1 MDREYRADLRTT
13 VAMNVRPMPVF
24 LNPQGGG
31 AARARAAL
39 AGDVRVELRELEP
52 ASMADAV
59 RAEAER
65 GTPRVAVCGGD
76 GTLSTA
82 LGAAARSP
90 LEVGIIPGGTLNH
103 FARDFDI
110 PLGDSRAALDVAL
123 QGTAQPVDLGY
134 VNGHPILN
142 TSSVG
147 VYVDFVRRRELLER
161 RLRYR
166 VASVGAAF
174 AVWHDPR
181 AFAVELRTADGELRR
196 VSTPLVFVG
205 VQERV
210 LARGAPGTLGVRRTG
225 GARALHILVVN
236 EHALLRI
243 RSLVFRAIA
252 RGIDGLIDDDEIT
265 SYLTTRAVVASAE
278 ARGSIAID
286 GELVDVG
293 WPLRYELVP
302 NAVKVVRPMT
312 DSNIAEHL

>member
-1 MDREYRADLRTT
+1 MTP
-13 VAMNVRPMPVF
+13 PMPVL
-24 LNPQGGG
+24 LNPGAGG
-31 AARARAAL
+31 AARARTAL
-39 AGDVRVELRELEP
+39 THDPRVELREVEP
-52 ASMADAV
+52 ARMADAV
-59 RAEAER
+59 RAEVEC
-65 GTPRVAVCGGD
+65 GTARVAVCGGD

-82 LGAAARSP
+82 LGVAAGSA

-103 FARDFDI
+103 FARDCGI
-110 PLGDSRAALDVAL
+110 PVADSRAALDIAL
-123 QGTAQPVDLGY
+123 RGTAQPVDLGC

-147 VYVDFVRRRELLER
+147 VYVDFVRRRELLEG

-181 AFAVELRTADGELRR
+181 AFAVELRTADGALRR
-196 VSTPLVFVG
+196 ASTPLVFVG

-210 LARGAPGTLGVRRTG
+210 LARGAPGTLGVRRSG

-236 EHALLRI
+236 EHTPLRI
-243 RSLVFRAIA
+243 RSLVFRAIV
-252 RGIDGLIDDDEIT
+252 RGIDGLIDDEEIA

-278 ARGSIAID
+278 KRGTIAVD
-286 GELVDVG
+286 GELVDVT

-302 NAVKVVRPMT
+302 EAVMVVRPVAP
-312 DSNIAEHL
+312 SSIEEHS

>member
-1 MDREYRADLRTT
+1 MIP
-13 VAMNVRPMPVF
+13 RPMPVL
-24 LNPQGGG
+24 LNPRAGGF
-31 AARARAAL
+31 ARVRATL
-39 AGDVRVELRELEP
+39 THDRRLELRELEP
-52 ASMADAV
+52 ARMADAV
-59 RAEAER
+59 RAEVER

-82 LGAAARSP
+82 LGAAAGSA

-103 FARDFDI
+103 FARDCGI
-110 PLGDSRAALDVAL
+110 PLGDSRAALDIAL
-123 QGTAQPVDLGY
+123 HAPARPIDLGC

-181 AFAVELRTADGELRR
+181 AFGVELRTADGVLRR

-210 LARGAPGTLGVRRTG
+210 LTRGAPGTLGIRRTE

-236 EHALLRI
+236 EQTTLRI
-243 RSLVFRAIA
+243 RSLVFRAIV
-252 RGIDGLIDDDEIT
+252 RGIDGLIADDEIA
-265 SYLTTRAVVASAE
+265 SYLTMRAVVATAE
-278 ARGSIAID
+278 ARGTIAID
-286 GELVDVG
+286 GELVDVT

-302 NAVKVVRPMT
+302 DAVKVVRPST
-312 DSNIAEHL
+312 DSDTAEHS